1 MVWPLWKTAWR
12 FLWRFL
18 RILKIE
24 LPYDLAIPLLSIYP
38 DKLYFRKIHAP
49 SMFIAVVFTIAMT
62 GNQPK
67 CPSTDKR
74 INKIWYIY
82 TAEY

>member
-1 MVWPLWKTAWR
+1 M
-12 FLWRFL
+12 
-18 RILKIE
+18 
-24 LPYDLAIPLLSIYP
+24 SIYP
-38 DKLYFRKIHAP
+38 DKLYFKKIHAP

-74 INKIWYIY
+74 IKKIWYLYI
-82 TAEY
+82 AEY